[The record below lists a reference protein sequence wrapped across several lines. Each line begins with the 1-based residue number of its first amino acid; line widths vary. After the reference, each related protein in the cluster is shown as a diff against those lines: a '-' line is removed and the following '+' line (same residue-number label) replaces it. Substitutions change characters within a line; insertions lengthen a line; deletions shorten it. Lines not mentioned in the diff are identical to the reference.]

1 VRLYGKMS
9 RKCFD
14 MRRFHLR
21 RMTLP
26 VKKDIALDPVDIG
39 LLGAIAIVQY
49 AQTVPDLVQQAR
61 PRRGTFDVD
70 V

>member
-1 VRLYGKMS
+1 
-9 RKCFD
+9 
-14 MRRFHLR
+14 
-21 RMTLP
+21 MTLP